1 MIMIRKAAGS
11 VKAMIKPVF
20 DYSLVGV
27 NPDAV

>member
-1 MIMIRKAAGS
+1 MMMIRRAVGRVRAR
-11 VKAMIKPVF
+11 IKPVF